1 MNYRTLTACMLLAAL
16 TITVAAAPAVAPAP
30 VPPVTPPM
38 PTAALAV
45 AQAHEPI
52 AVTVLCVG
60 TMTHERAVEG
70 LARVPPDL
78 WTFTFD
84 RADEGTN
91 WRRGADL
98 IPHQPGQ
105 GDLPLPTTNHTLCL
119 AVRSE
124 YPDPGDNNGAAMSG
138 PASCGVYDTGVTSQ
152 FRAIVLHELLHTVDG
167 IDVYHTR
174 AEMDADPAFVAWL
187 AAHPIAGDEMTLS
200 NAYGVDQ
207 CRARTTDDHKPYLE
221 TDE

>member
-1 MNYRTLTACMLLAAL
+1 MPIPLPPVTL
-16 TITVAAAPAVAPAP
+16 APTPTPAP
-30 VPPVTPPM
+30 VPG
-38 PTAALAV
+38 PTV
-45 AQAHEPI
+45 
-52 AVTVLCVG
+52 VTVLCVG
-60 TMTHERAVEG
+60 SMTRQRAEEG
-70 LARVPPDL
+70 LAAVPADL

-187 AAHPIAGDEMTLS
+187 AAHPTPDDEMTLS

-207 CRARTTDDHKPYLE
+207 CRARMTDDHEPYSE
-221 TDE
+221 IDEP